1 MSATNGK
8 EYKLAIRIAGIV
20 DKTFNASLNSVNASL
35 KTKLGKL
42 DASFTQLDAG
52 FNKIM
57 QVGQRT
63 FRAIATA
70 AGIAAT
76 AIGAASIAAIKVGAD
91 FEKQMST
98 VEAVSGATG
107 SQMDILTEKAR
118 ELGRTSVFSAVEVG
132 QAMEYMGMAGWDAEQ
147 MIAGID
153 GVLNLAAA
161 SGEDLARVSDIVTD
175 NLTAFHL
182 TAEDTNQ
189 MVDAMAQAAMNAN
202 TNVDKMGESFKY
214 AGAVM
219 GSTFESSGT
228 QFEDT
233 AIAIALMANNGIK
246 ASIAGTALR
255 NMITRMVK
263 PTKESQAAIDRL
275 GLSLQDDEGNMY
287 SFLEVMRQLRTG
299 FSEISDTVEKEAIAA
314 MLGGQR
320 GMNGLLAIAEAT
332 ESDFNDLTDA
342 IYNAQGAAEK
352 MADIRLD
359 NLAGDVTLFKDAV
372 ADLGIEFEQQN
383 DGILRKIVQKATDIV
398 GGLGQKIPEAVSKF
412 TKKVETEI
420 PKLNM
425 KYKKYIKPII
435 DAVGNGLKWLLS
447 HGELVI
453 SILAGI
459 GGAMAAFKI
468 GQSAVKFMNWIMG
481 LGGAAGP
488 IMGVVTA
495 IGAVVGAV
503 TALRQYE
510 QDLVNDNLA
519 AHFGDISLSM
529 DEIKEVAEFILG
541 NHSTLKQSID
551 EFAKLDTI
559 GESLVD
565 ANNTLKKLN
574 WKVAIGMD
582 LSEEDKE
589 TYKQAIDT
597 FVEEMQEY
605 VTQQNYAIDLSIQSG
620 MYDEDLEST
629 NIIER
634 LNNFYADKQGE
645 LVEIGQQL
653 RDTVTE
659 AFSDGLLDF
668 DESKKIQ
675 ELQQKM
681 ANVQQALATD
691 ELNAKFKTLELKSLG
706 GDLDADS
713 FQALMDE
720 LVSSAGQVQEMLD
733 QAYFRNT
740 DQVNKLYDSEMSKA
754 KEMLSAH
761 EISLREFQSIAADI
775 ESQHETDLAALTS
788 KYSDDITSNT
798 SRVMTFGLNT
808 VKQQYA
814 EELGP
819 ATDEMRRLFEDGLEN
834 LLGGIDPQDIINGV
848 AQLPAWGAFKNDL
861 FNTIA
866 VNSGSSEIDPTTK
879 QAITQLLEQ
888 LAPTVEDMQA
898 TADKCK
904 EAGEAV
910 PKAIMDGI
918 NEYAQLE
925 IMANGGTVDQFYGY
939 LGQIIADN
947 PEYQAVL
954 EAMQEQGVNIPTE
967 LSDAIAANK
976 GAVGAGAQELY
987 NETGTQL
994 TTLFATGFD
1003 VPVPVR
1009 LNYSVS
1015 GDTSGVIAAAQE
1027 GAAAISAANNAD
1039 GGIYT
1044 GGPFLSWINEVGP
1057 EAIIPLD
1064 NTKNAVDLWETT
1076 GKLLGQKESP
1086 LDGVDLSSGG
1096 SGGDTYN
1103 GGALNVTFSPVMNFS
1118 GGNVSREDV
1127 MAATELSFNKFSQ
1140 YMDQYNKQRRRTGF

>member
-1 MSATNGK
+1 MSVTNGK

-70 AGIAAT
+70 TGIAAT
-76 AIGAASIAAIKVGAD
+76 AIGAASIGAIKVGAD

-132 QAMEYMGMAGWDAEQ
+132 QAMEYMGMAGWNAEQ
-147 MIAGID
+147 MITGID

-275 GLSLQDDEGNMY
+275 GLSLQDDEGNVY

-435 DAVGNGLKWLLS
+435 DVVGNGLKWLLS

-488 IMGVVTA
+488 IMGVVTVIGLLTTA
-495 IGAVVGAV
+495 IVAYKQHMDELNAENF
-503 TALRQYE
+503 AE
-510 QDLVNDNLA
+510 
-519 AHFGDISLSM
+519 HFGDIKLSM
-529 DEIKEVAEFILG
+529 EDIQRVVDNLTGFEKLGQMKQALEEFGKLDGIKEQIRESVETLNKYNWMVSIGIELNEEDAE
-541 NHSTLKQSID
+541 NYKSAID
-551 EFAKLDTI
+551 EYVKAAEDYILQEQYAVTLNIQATI
-559 GESLVD
+559 
-565 ANNTLKKLN
+565 
-574 WKVAIGMD
+574 
-582 LSEEDKE
+582 SEETLQE
-589 TYKQAIDT
+589 TNFVDT
-597 FVEEMQEY
+597 
-605 VTQQNYAIDLSIQSG
+605 
-620 MYDEDLEST
+620 
-629 NIIER
+629 
-634 LNNFYADKQGE
+634 LNEFYAGRYGE
-645 LVEIGQQL
+645 LQALGTEL
-653 RDTVTE
+653 RDAVND
-659 AFSDGLLDF
+659 AFSDGLLTF
-668 DESKKIQ
+668 DETQTIAK
-675 ELQQKM
+675 LQQKT
-681 ANVQQALATD
+681 AEIQKGLSESELDATI
-691 ELNAKFKTLELKSLG
+691 KTLELKLSG
-706 GDLDADS
+706 GDLDPTS
-713 FQALMDE
+713 FLAVLEKGAEAVEKNAETIQNSYAK
-720 LVSSAGQVQEMLD
+720 SQFYLD
-733 QAYFRNT
+733 QAMQSELQAASETSTTLDEVAEKRAAIYEKYAKLRESGTTEYLSDILKN
-740 DQVNKLYDSEMSKA
+740 VNKFFGFGMN
-754 KEMLSAH
+754 
-761 EISLREFQSIAADI
+761 SITG
-775 ESQHETDLAALTS
+775 Q
-788 KYSDDITSNT
+788 YS
-798 SRVMTFGLNT
+798 
-808 VKQQYA
+808 
-814 EELGP
+814 EEL
-819 ATDEMRRLFEDGLEN
+819 
-834 LLGGIDPQDIINGV
+834 
-848 AQLPAWGAFKNDL
+848 
-861 FNTIA
+861 
-866 VNSGSSEIDPTTK
+866 
-879 QAITQLLEQ
+879 
-888 LAPTVEDMQA
+888 
-898 TADKCK
+898 
-904 EAGEAV
+904 EAAV
-910 PKAIMDGI
+910 PKMQSILDTFYKNAFDPSNVAIDGVLDTSAFQSYVDSMQSQI
-918 NEYAQLE
+918 SGVLAPEDRSNIQQILEDLKPTQEEVERVANEYRTKGEEIPKSIVEGLQAFNILDALANAGATGGLWTMIQAQLDE
-925 IMANGGTVDQFYGY
+925 SGD
-939 LGQIIADN
+939 L
-947 PEYQAVL
+947 EVL
-954 EAMQEQGVNIPTE
+954 
-967 LSDAIAANK
+967 K
-976 GAVGAGAQELY
+976 GALKDNGATLPPEIATGIEENVSAVQPGITSLYTNVGQM
-987 NETGTQL
+987 L
-994 TTLFATGFD
+994 TTTFGVGFD
-1003 VPVPVR
+1003 VPVSVR
-1009 LNYSVS
+1009 LAYDISSGGGMPSSVAS
-1015 GDTSGVIAAAQE
+1015 
-1027 GAAAISAANNAD
+1027 AIRGFAT
-1039 GGIYT
+1039 GGIV
-1044 GGPFLSWINEVGP
+1044 SQKQIAWVAEDGP

-1064 NTKNAVDLWETT
+1064 NSQNALELWMRAGE
-1076 GKLLGQKESP
+1076 LLGQTGS
-1086 LDGVDLSSGG
+1086 LFDNIDIGG
-1096 SGGDTYN
+1096 EQPVS
-1103 GGALNVTFSPVMNFS
+1103 AAEVTPQFVYSPVQNFYGNTDAEAVHEANQRDFAEFERMMNEYTKR
-1118 GGNVSREDV
+1118 N
-1127 MAATELSFNKFSQ
+1127 
-1140 YMDQYNKQRRRTGF
+1140 RRTGFG